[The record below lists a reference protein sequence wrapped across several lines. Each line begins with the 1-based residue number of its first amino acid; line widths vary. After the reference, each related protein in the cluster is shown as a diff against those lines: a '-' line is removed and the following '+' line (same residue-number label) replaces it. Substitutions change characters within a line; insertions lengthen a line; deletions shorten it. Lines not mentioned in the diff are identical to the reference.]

1 MALDRRTISKEPSR
15 SAGALSAD
23 EGAPRLAP
31 ILTGP
36 FGRVGPS
43 HGGVP
48 SGGGVL
54 LILFP
59 LDDAKAPAGDK
70 EASLEAEVVEVPD

>member
-1 MALDRRTISKEPSR
+1 
-15 SAGALSAD
+15 
-23 EGAPRLAP
+23 LAP

-36 FGRVGPS
+36 FGRVGSS

-70 EASLEAEVVEVPD
+70 EASLEAEVAEVPD